1 MSAYANRFD
10 EVVDN
15 KKYRGWDSSEEIT
28 RYFPSLA
35 PSQHPFVANTPYPS
49 IHTMVQ
55 YTRQQPEG
63 AERQVWLGLSD
74 INLLFVAAVRA
85 SMNLTDSM
93 ANNCIESPT
102 WFHLMKMGLYD
113 SPKPP
118 MQTQIQSFR
127 YAACLSIKAMR
138 RIEQLEDTI
147 QSQHGKIWAL
157 KRIEEEVGGAY
168 NFFLD

>member
-1 MSAYANRFD
+1 VSAYANRFD
-10 EVVDN
+10 EVVGN
-15 KKYRGWDSSEEIT
+15 KKYQGWDSSEEIT
-28 RYFPSLA
+28 RYFPLLA

-55 YTRQQPEG
+55 YTCQQPEG
-63 AERQVWLGLSD
+63 ADRQVWLGLSGID
-74 INLLFVAAVRA
+74 LLFVAAVRA

-93 ANNCIESPT
+93 ADDHITSPT

-118 MQTQIQSFR
+118 MQAQIQSFR
-127 YAACLSIKAMR
+127 YATCLSIKVTR

-147 QSQHGKIWAL
+147 QSQHGKIQAL
-157 KRIEEEVGGAY
+157 ERIEEEVGGAY